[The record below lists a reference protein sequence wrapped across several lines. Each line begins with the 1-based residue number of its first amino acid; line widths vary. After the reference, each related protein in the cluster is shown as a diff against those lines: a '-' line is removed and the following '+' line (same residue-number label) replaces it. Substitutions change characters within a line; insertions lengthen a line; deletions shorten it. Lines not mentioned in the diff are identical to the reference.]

1 MANETGERRAGA
13 RSLWGAALAAP
24 AMGQGLGGMNQDV
37 PLALA
42 LHQAGGLYWVAV
54 CLLVLGVVLVHWRT
68 VMRRE
73 RGVRRRAEADRRSLM
88 ARLDSLVANAGEGIV
103 VIKAGHIVFCNP
115 RILAITGYTEQE
127 FLDMDAEDLLHPDEQ
142 EKVMGRY
149 ERRLAGEAAEST
161 YRTRLRG
168 RAGGTVWVQLTSTRV
183 EWDGGPA
190 ALVFVTDVTSLQ
202 AEEEQLRL
210 TRYSMENVGDAVFWV
225 RADGRFRYV
234 NKAARR
240 MFGYSSEEFLGMSV
254 PDIDPE
260 LTPEAWPEFMARA
273 REEKTF
279 SFDALGVTGFGAII
293 AVEISVHYLHDGAEE
308 FLFAFGKDITARR
321 RVEHDLRESEELYRA
336 TLSSISDA
344 VFITDDQGT
353 FTFVCPGVEKLFG
366 YGVGEIMDM
375 GNIWNLLDG
384 GRCPQLDEGADDPL
398 TNAECTIRDKSG
410 RMRVVL
416 VNVKRVNIK
425 GGKLLF
431 TCLDISDRVAA
442 RRALDASEERYRT
455 LVAELQVGVVVFN
468 PRGEAVLV
476 NRKAHEL
483 FGTDEPEGG
492 GPRGGFVDEGGRS
505 LEPGEYPQQRI
516 LDGEGEI
523 RGLVLGLDGD
533 GGKRAWVLV
542 DAFGDADEDGALRQ
556 VVVYYVDITKRRAAE
571 MELRRRI
578 EVEALLS
585 AISSEF
591 ISMAPQAVEAGLHMA
606 LERLG
611 RLFGARRAFF
621 WRSGRGDEDRLLEW
635 AAADA
640 DLCGL
645 YCVRPDFGP
654 DSWWSR
660 AMERDGQ
667 GVVVDLA
674 SVDPGQA
681 PEAPLLMER
690 GVGTVA
696 AIPLFFGSERMG
708 VLWFEFSGAGRALGA
723 EDTLLL
729 ATTANLVAQ
738 VLKSRD
744 AAVSTEREL
753 ALRQALA
760 RLFRPLASK
769 EGSIASISSVILHEV
784 LALTGGRYGYV
795 ASIDPDNGDMLAHTM
810 SEMMRGECSVDRDD
824 IVRFSPG
831 PDGRYPAL
839 WGASLNS
846 REPLLV
852 NGAAGHPASVGVP
865 EGHIA
870 IETFIGVPVM
880 LGRELVGHIAL
891 ANKPGG
897 FGDDDLDVVG
907 QFAQYYALAIQRMRA
922 SEELEES
929 EERYRSLVESMNEGV
944 ATLDAEGTFTYV
956 NHRLSTM
963 LGVARVDL
971 VGMDI
976 RDFLDERN
984 RRAFEAEFARRRE
997 GWAEAYELVW
1007 SRQDGEKV
1015 YTLVSPSPVF
1025 DERGGFKGSF
1035 GVMTDITK
1043 MKLLEG
1049 QLQQAQKLE
1058 SIGSLAAGIAH
1069 EINTPSQYVENNT
1082 RYLEKSF
1089 ADILGVLEVYGE
1101 LRAAV
1106 AAGGPTEAVMQRLDR
1121 ALRDSDLEYLR
1132 EEIPDAFADALEG
1145 IERISKIVKSVK
1157 QFAHPGREEKELVDL
1172 NEAVRN
1178 TVAVS
1183 TNEWKYNSDVSLDL
1197 QDDLP
1202 RVPCVAGDMNQVLL
1216 NLVVNAAHAITER
1229 VEGGGLDKGTITIR
1243 TRLDGDAVR
1252 IDVGDDGAGIPEK
1265 LRKSVFN
1272 PFFTTKE
1279 PGKGT
1284 GQGLAIA
1291 HTVVVEKHGGSIGFE
1306 STEGEGTT
1314 FHVAL
1319 PLEDV
1324 KEGGR

>member
-1 MANETGERRAGA
+1 MATETGERRAVA
-13 RSLWGAALAAP
+13 RSLWGVALAAP
-24 AMGQGLGGMNQDV
+24 AVGQGLDGMNQDV

-42 LHQAGGLYWVAV
+42 VHHAGGLYWVAV

-68 VMRRE
+68 VIRRE
-73 RGVRRRAEADRRSLM
+73 RGVRRRAEADHRSLM
-88 ARLDSLVANAGEGIV
+88 ARLDSVVSNAGEGII
-103 VIKAGHIVFCNP
+103 VIKAGCFVFCNP
-115 RILAITGYTEQE
+115 RILAMTGYTEQE
-127 FLDMDAEDLLHPDEQ
+127 FMDMNAEDLLHPDEQ
-142 EKVMGRY
+142 KEVVARY
-149 ERRLAGEAAEST
+149 ERRLAGETAETT
-161 YRTRLRG
+161 YRTRFRD

-183 EWDGGPA
+183 EWDGEPA
-190 ALVFVTDVTSLQ
+190 SLVFVTDVTSRQ

-210 TRYSMENVGDAVFWV
+210 TRYSVENVGDGVLWV
-225 RADGRFRYV
+225 RADGRFCYV

-240 MFGYSSEEFLGMSV
+240 MFGYSHEEFLRMSV

-260 LTPEAWPEFMARA
+260 MTPEAWPELMARA
-273 REEKTF
+273 RNEKAF
-279 SFDALGVTGFGAII
+279 SFDALGITGYGAII
-293 AVEISVHYLHDGAEE
+293 TVEISVHYLHDGADE
-308 FLFAFGKDITARR
+308 FLFAFAKDITARR

-336 TLSSISDA
+336 TLSSTSDA
-344 VFITDDQGT
+344 VFITDDQGA

-366 YGVGEIMDM
+366 YCVNEIMDM
-375 GNIWNLLDG
+375 GSIWNLLDG
-384 GRCPQLDEGADDPL
+384 GRCPQMDEGADDPL

-410 RMRVVL
+410 RKRVVL
-416 VNVKRVNIK
+416 VNAKRVNIK

-431 TCLDISDRVAA
+431 TCLDVSDRVAA
-442 RRALDASEERYRT
+442 RSALDASEERYRT
-455 LVAELQVGVVVFN
+455 LVAELQVGVVVFD
-468 PRGEAVLV
+468 PRGEVVLV
-476 NRKAHEL
+476 NTKAHEL
-483 FGTDEPEGG
+483 FGTDEPGEGG
-492 GPRGGFVDEGGRS
+492 LRGGFVDEGGRS

-516 LDGEGEI
+516 LDGAGEI
-523 RGLVLGLDGD
+523 RGLVLGLDRGV
-533 GGKRAWVLV
+533 GKRTWVLV
-542 DAFGDADEDGALRQ
+542 DAFGNTDEDGALRQ
-556 VVVYYVDITKRRAAE
+556 VVVYYVDITKRRATE

-591 ISMAPQAVEAGLHMA
+591 ISMAPQAVEAGLGMT

-611 RLFGARRAFF
+611 RLFGARRAFL
-621 WRSGRGDEDRLLEW
+621 WRRGQGGAGRLLEW
-635 AAADA
+635 FAADA
-640 DLCGL
+640 DMCGQH
-645 YCVRPDFGP
+645 CVRPDFGP

-660 AMERDGQ
+660 AMERDG
-667 GVVVDLA
+667 GAVVADLA
-674 SVDPGQA
+674 SVDPGLA
-681 PEAPLLMER
+681 PEVAPLMER
-690 GVGTVA
+690 GVGIVA
-696 AIPLFFGSERMG
+696 AIPLLFGNERMG
-708 VLWFEFSGAGRALGA
+708 VLWLEFSGAGRTLGD

-729 ATTANLVAQ
+729 ATAANLVAQ

-769 EGSIASISSVILHEV
+769 EASIASISSVILHEI
-784 LALTGGRYGYV
+784 LALTGGRHGYV

-810 SEMMRGECSVDRDD
+810 SEMVRGECLVDRDD
-824 IVRFSPG
+824 VIRFSPD

-839 WGASLNS
+839 WGVSLNS

-852 NGAAGHPASVGVP
+852 NDVTGHPASVGLP

-870 IETFIGVPVM
+870 IKTLMGVPVM
-880 LGRELVGHIAL
+880 LGGELVGHIAL

-897 FGDDDLDVVG
+897 FGKDDLDVVG
-907 QFAQYYALAIQRMRA
+907 QFAQYYALAIQRMLA
-922 SEELEES
+922 SEELEKS

-944 ATLDAEGTFTYV
+944 ASLDAEGTFIYV
-956 NHRLSTM
+956 NHRLGTM
-963 LGVARVDL
+963 LGESRADL
-971 VGMDI
+971 VGMNI
-976 RDFLDERN
+976 RDFLDEHN
-984 RRAFEAEFARRRE
+984 RRTFEAEFARRKE
-997 GWAEAYELVW
+997 GWAEPYELVW
-1007 SRQDGEKV
+1007 SSRDGEKV

-1025 DERGGFKGSF
+1025 DEHGGFKGSF

-1043 MKLLEG
+1043 MKLLEV
-1049 QLQQAQKLE
+1049 QLHQAQKLE

-1082 RYLEKSF
+1082 RYLEKNF
-1089 ADILGVLEVYGE
+1089 ADILGVLDIYDE

-1106 AAGGPTEAVMQRLDR
+1106 AGGGPTEAVMQRLDR
-1121 ALRDSDLEYLR
+1121 ALRDSDLEFLR
-1132 EEIPDAFADALEG
+1132 EEIPDAFADVLEG
-1145 IERISKIVKSVK
+1145 IERISKIVMSVK

-1183 TNEWKYNSDVSLDL
+1183 TNEWKYNSDISLDL

-1252 IDVGDDGAGIPEK
+1252 VDVGDDGAGIPEE

-1306 STEGEGTT
+1306 STQGEGTT
-1314 FHVAL
+1314 FYVTL
-1319 PLEDV
+1319 PLDDV
-1324 KEGGR
+1324 REEGR